1 MYMKT
6 FHVKLCNKREG
17 RENSVCCDIF
27 YQQNIKVKTGLDVLA
42 FNYYF
47 MQLIMNYVLT

>member
-27 YQQNIKVKTGLDVLA
+27 YQHKSENRFGYAGV
-42 FNYYF
+42 
-47 MQLIMNYVLT
+47 